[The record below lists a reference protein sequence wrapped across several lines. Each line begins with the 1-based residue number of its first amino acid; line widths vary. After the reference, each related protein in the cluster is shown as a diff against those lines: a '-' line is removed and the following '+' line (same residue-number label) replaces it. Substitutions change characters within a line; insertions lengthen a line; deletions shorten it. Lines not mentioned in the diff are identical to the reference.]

1 MKKSLLVLS
10 LLAAA
15 ATQAQ
20 AYQTELMGQI
30 GYQDNDVGD
39 ASVPVTV
46 SGRYFFAPVAVN
58 NQPHAEAWFL
68 NRNSN
73 AGLTL
78 QYEDT
83 NDVETTD
90 VTADVSYFVPA
101 SQFYV
106 GGSLGS
112 YNWDD
117 SNTNT
122 SDSVTHYGLDV
133 GYLPVNGLLLTAG
146 LTGTSGSG
154 NDETDGVLGAKY
166 VAKLAGGNF
175 YNLEGRLGL
184 GDGKP
189 VTIGGDYYVDN
200 TFGIGAAYSDNLD
213 NDFKRDGTFEV
224 RAKKFLSPMMAI
236 GGSVS
241 TTDGDVGVAVNWTG
255 RY

>member
-20 AYQTELMGQI
+20 AYQTEVMGEV
-30 GYQDNDVGD
+30 GFAEDVTTAALG
-39 ASVPVTV
+39 ATYYFAPVTV
-46 SGRYFFAPVAVN
+46 KD
-58 NQPHAEAWFL
+58 QPHEEAAFL
-68 NRNSN
+68 NRNSS
-73 AGLTL
+73 AGLAVG
-78 QYEDT
+78 YMDI
-83 NDVETTD
+83 DGVGD
-90 VTADVSYFVPA
+90 STAVGAALNYFVPA
-101 SQFYV
+101 TQFYV
-106 GGSLGS
+106 GASLAKS
-112 YNWDD
+112 
-117 SNTNT
+117 TE
-122 SDSVTHYGLDV
+122 SDTPTVYGLNV
-133 GYLPVNGLLLTAG
+133 GFLPVNGLLLTAG
-146 LTGTSGSG
+146 VVGATS
-154 NDETDGVLGAKY
+154 TDTTDSTSDAVVGAKY
-166 VAKLAGGNF
+166 VAKLASGNF
-175 YNLEGRLGL
+175 YNLEGEVGF

-236 GGSVS
+236 GGSIS

>member
-83 NDVETTD
+83 NNVEVTD
-90 VTADVSYFVPA
+90 LTADVKYFVPA
-101 SQFYV
+101 TQFYV
-106 GGSLGS
+106 GGELGS
-112 YNWDD
+112 QRVKVPGN
-117 SNTNT
+117 

>member
-30 GYQDNDVGD
+30 GYQDNSAGD

-46 SGRYFFAPVAVN
+46 SGRYYFAPVAVG
-58 NQPHAEAWFL
+58 NQPHQEAWFL

-83 NDVETTD
+83 NNVEVTD
-90 VTADVSYFVPA
+90 LTADVKYFVPA
-101 SQFYV
+101 TQFYV

-112 YNWDD
+112 YKWDN
-117 SNTNT
+117 SAANV

-133 GYLPVNGLLLTAG
+133 GYLPMNGLLLTAG
-146 LTGTSGSG
+146 LEGTSGNG

-166 VAKLAGGNF
+166 VSKLASGNF
-175 YNLEGRLGL
+175 FNVEARLGL
-184 GDGKP
+184 GDESMS
-189 VTIGGDYYVDN
+189 TIGGDYYVDN
-200 TFGIGAAYSDNLD
+200 TFGIGAAYSERFNSKV
-213 NDFKRDGTFEV
+213 NDEGTFEV
-224 RAKKFLSPMMAI
+224 RAKKFISPMMAI
-236 GGSVS
+236 GGKIT
-241 TTDGDVGVAVNWTG
+241 TTDGDTGFAVNWTG